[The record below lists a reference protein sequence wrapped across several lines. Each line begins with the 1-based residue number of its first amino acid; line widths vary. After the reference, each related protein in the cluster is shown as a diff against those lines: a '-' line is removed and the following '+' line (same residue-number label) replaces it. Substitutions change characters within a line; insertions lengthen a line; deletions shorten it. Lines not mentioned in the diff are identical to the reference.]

1 MVLRCLLGVTFV
13 LACCPAC
20 TTVDSAPP
28 TAANHAA
35 PAPAPVVLRES
46 VITRLDDPELDF
58 VCAYESP
65 TGSRLNQLVCRK
77 RADVAEQCEE
87 AQAALG
93 TMPTGCIAQ

>member
-1 MVLRCLLGVTFV
+1 MDLRCLLGVTFV
-13 LACCPAC
+13 LTCCPAC

-28 TAANHAA
+28 TAANHA
-35 PAPAPVVLRES
+35 APAPVVLRES

-58 VCAYESP
+58 VCVYESP

-77 RADVAEQCEE
+77 RADMNQQCKE